1 MVEPQ
6 ELMVQPTVV
15 TVHPTKVVAG
25 HRALEAL
32 EEQDRR
38 EAHPTVSK
46 EIPMVE
52 AKVVMEAQE
61 TTAAGEAAVVITE
74 VEEPQFALAGEALAE
89 AVAAPL

>member
-1 MVEPQ
+1 MEEPQ
-6 ELMVQPTVV
+6 ELMAQRIVV
-15 TVHPTKVVAG
+15 TVQRTMGVVEQ
-25 HRALEAL
+25 RALEAL

-61 TTAAGEAAVVITE
+61 TTAAGEAAVVITG
-74 VEEPQFALAGEALAE
+74 VEEPQFALVEEVQA
-89 AVAAPL
+89 AVLVVQP